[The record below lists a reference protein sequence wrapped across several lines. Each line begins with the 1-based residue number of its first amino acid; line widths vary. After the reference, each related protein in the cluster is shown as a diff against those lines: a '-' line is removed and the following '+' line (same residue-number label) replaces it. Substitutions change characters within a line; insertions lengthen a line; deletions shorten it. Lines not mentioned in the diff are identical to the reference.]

1 MTFSTL
7 YHIKS
12 MIGNLIWEKNAC
24 FLIIK
29 DLQTWRQAK
38 NFIWPA
44 KLSFDPLDRTTNR

>member
-1 MTFSTL
+1 MF
-7 YHIKS
+7 
-12 MIGNLIWEKNAC
+12 GNLIWEKNAC